1 MRRCPPSPTGG
12 TPHAAARGARND
24 RAKEGFVLHE
34 GDRLARQHRRRFVI
48 LLAVVLAATLVAAT
62 EPLHRATRSILAL
75 AQPVIEQHAVA
86 GAVVFVLASGLSAMV
101 VFFSTAVLTPIAVEA
116 YGPTTTVLL
125 LWLGWILGGLTA
137 YAIGRHFGRR
147 VVSWFVDPWR
157 LRNYEQRARTAVSFG
172 HVLLFQLA
180 VPSEIPG
187 YVFGLARY
195 RFWTFAAA
203 MALGELPFAI
213 GAVFLGSSFLER
225 NYVLLFAI
233 GTGGVL
239 LSWLAFRRAAKVWK
253 GTTPPRRPADP
264 RASASGGAPP
274 YASDSPR

>member
-1 MRRCPPSPTGG
+1 M
-12 TPHAAARGARND
+12 
-24 RAKEGFVLHE
+24 LHD
-34 GDRLARQHRRRFVI
+34 GDRLSRQHRRRFLL

-62 EPLHRATRSILAL
+62 EPLHRATRSVLEL
-75 AQPVIEQHAVA
+75 AQPVIAQHAIA
-86 GAVVFVLASGLSAMV
+86 GAVVFVIASGLSAMV

-116 YGPTTTVLL
+116 WGRTTTVLL
-125 LWLGWILGGLTA
+125 LWLGWILGGMTA
-137 YAIGRHFGRR
+137 YAIGRVFGRR
-147 VVSWFVDPWR
+147 VVSWFVDPRR
-157 LRNYEQRARTAVSFG
+157 LHDYEGRARSAVSFR

-195 RFWTFAAA
+195 RFATFAAA

-213 GAVFLGSSFLER
+213 GAVFLGASFLGR

-239 LSWLAFRRAAKVWK
+239 LSWLAFRRAAKMWRSA
-253 GTTPPRRPADP
+253 TPPPDPADRPA
-264 RASASGGAPP
+264 SATGGVPP